1 MKRRIICAAAAAA
14 AVWFLTGCGQGLDFL
29 YPLEVQTAARIASFD
44 REMPRAD
51 TFAHDLCVVTG
62 SEPSEDA
69 SVIAE
74 AAGVFSC
81 SDQEVIF
88 QRHVFER
95 MYPAS
100 ITKVMTA
107 LVAIRR
113 GDLNAP
119 VTVGEEAVITE
130 SGASLCKIK
139 PGDTLT
145 LEQLLYGLML
155 PSGNDAGAAIAV
167 HIAGSEEAFAR
178 MMNEEALA
186 VGATDTHFV
195 NPHGLHSDQHYTT
208 VYDLYL
214 IFQEALKEPVFRQI
228 ISTASYTAQYR
239 DSTGAPVTQTW
250 ENSNKYISGE
260 RQMPDGLSALG
271 GKTGTTQAAG
281 YCLVMG
287 STDGENHDYISVVLK
302 SDGRTNLYDSM
313 TNIIQKIDN

>member
-1 MKRRIICAAAAAA
+1 MKRQHISVMLAA
-14 AVWFLTGCGQGLDFL
+14 AVWLLSGCGREPDSL
-29 YPLEVQTAARIASFD
+29 YPLEEQTAALVAQFD
-44 REMPRAD
+44 GETSRAD
-51 TFAHDLCVVTG
+51 TFAKDLCVVTG
-62 SEPSEDA
+62 TEPSEDSA
-69 SVIAE
+69 VIAE

-81 SDQEVIF
+81 SDQQVIF

-113 GDLNAP
+113 GDLNAS

-130 SGASLCKIK
+130 SGASLCNIK

-167 HIAGSEEAFAR
+167 SVAGSEDAFAR
-178 MMNEEALA
+178 MMNEEAHRI
-186 VGATDTHFV
+186 GATDTHFV
-195 NPHGLHSDQHYTT
+195 NPHGLHSDGHYTT

-214 IFQEALKEPVFRQI
+214 IFREALKEPVFRQI
-228 ISTASYTAQYR
+228 IGTASYTAQYT

-250 ENSNKYISGE
+250 NNSNKYISGE
-260 RQMPDGLSALG
+260 RQLPDGLTALG

-281 YCLVMG
+281 YCLIMG
-287 STDGENHDYISVVLK
+287 STDGEDHDYISVVLK

-313 TNIIQKIDN
+313 TNIIDKIDN